1 MLILLELAI
10 AAGAGAVAINWWLA
24 WRREQREADPTPP
37 EPPPP
42 GAQGRLRWLL
52 KEGRLTEAAQDAN
65 QRLFDLST
73 PKDEP
78 SAGRSSATDELQSDL
93 QRALDDVR
101 SQRAATPDAD
111 ALSPLSRDER
121 QLIAHGNRLQAVR
134 AYIDRT
140 GSTLDEA
147 MAIVSRLASTLHEA
161 PEYKLSPTEQRLLI
175 EGNVITV
182 IKLVRERTGLSLL
195 KAKELV
201 ERSLK
206 ELDT

>member
-1 MLILLELAI
+1 MLLLIELAI
-10 AAGAGAVAINWWLA
+10 AAGASTLAVNWWLT
-24 WRREQREADPTPP
+24 WQRQQREADPTPP

-52 KEGRLTEAAQDAN
+52 KEGRLSEAAQDASR
-65 QRLFDLST
+65 RLVDISPARDT
-73 PKDEP
+73 SAP
-78 SAGRSSATDELQSDL
+78 SSPATDDLQRDL

-101 SQRAATPDAD
+101 AQRGATPDAD
-111 ALSPLSRDER
+111 ALSPLTRDER
-121 QLIAHGNRLQAVR
+121 HLIAHGNRLQAVR

-147 MAIVSRLASTLHEA
+147 MATVSRLAATLHEA

-201 ERSLK
+201 ERTLK
-206 ELDT
+206 ELDE

>member
-1 MLILLELAI
+1 MLLLIELAI
-10 AAGAGAVAINWWLA
+10 AAGASTLAVNWWLT
-24 WRREQREADPTPP
+24 WLRQQREADPTPP
-37 EPPPP
+37 QPPPP

-52 KEGRLTEAAQDAN
+52 KEGRLSEAAQDASR
-65 QRLFDLST
+65 RLVDIS
-73 PKDEP
+73 P
-78 SAGRSSATDELQSDL
+78 SHDTTGAPNSSATDDLQRDL

-101 SQRAATPDAD
+101 AQQAATPDAD
-111 ALSPLSRDER
+111 GLPSLSREER

-147 MAIVSRLASTLHEA
+147 MATVSRLAATLHEA

-201 ERSLK
+201 ERTLK
-206 ELDT
+206 ELDE